1 MRYAFFDI
9 EAADGNFKICEFGL
23 VICDSH
29 MNPIYKNLYLINPK
43 GKFNLTGR
51 KNQRDLYLSF
61 TEEQYKASP
70 EFDDVYDNI
79 KFALEQKDL
88 MIFGHSVNNDIRFL
102 DKACNRYRLPKI
114 KYVAYDVQKMFSY
127 FSRERTRF
135 ASLENVVEELV
146 PLEERQNLINHRS
159 VDDAYMTMLIFK
171 AIIKELN
178 VTPEQMVELCD
189 GCKFDSIEYI
199 KQLDEKMKAKNERVH
214 ARALLRKPVIKDEKG
229 LGWEL
234 YREEARKNEGHEL
247 DSEIIGKRYAVSN
260 RLKDEP
266 DVVEKVIDYLKSNDM
281 HLVFSMR
288 NCDFLIAFDE
298 ENREEL
304 LKTFKKE
311 TTFKIL
317 TAEELISKK

>member
-23 VICDSH
+23 VICDSN
-29 MNPIYKNLYLINPK
+29 MNPVYKKLYLINPK

-51 KNQRDLYLSF
+51 KDQRDLHLSF

-70 EFDDVYDNI
+70 EFDEVYDNI
-79 KFALEQKDL
+79 KFALEQKDV
-88 MIFGHSVNNDIRFL
+88 MILGHSVNNDIRFL

-127 FSRERTRF
+127 FSKERTRF
-135 ASLENVVEELV
+135 AALENVVEELV
-146 PLEERQNLINHRS
+146 PLGEWQNLVDHRS
-159 VDDAYMTMLIFK
+159 VDDAYMTMLIFR
-171 AIIKELN
+171 AMIKELK

-199 KQLDEKMKAKNERVH
+199 KELDEKMRAKNERAH
-214 ARALLRKPVIKDEKG
+214 ARALLRKSGIKDEKG

-234 YREEARKNEGHEL
+234 YREEARKTEGHEL
-247 DSEIIGKRYAVSN
+247 EPELIGKRYAVAN

-266 DVVEKVIDYLKSNDM
+266 DTLEKVIDYIKANGM
-281 HLVFSMR
+281 YLVFSMR
-288 NCDFLIAFDE
+288 NSDFLIAFDE
-298 ENREEL
+298 ENREAL

-311 TTFKIL
+311 PTFKII
-317 TAEELISKK
+317 TVEELLAEK

>member
-29 MNPIYKNLYLINPK
+29 MNPIYKKLYLINPK
-43 GKFNLTGR
+43 GNFNLTGR
-51 KNQRDLYLSF
+51 KDQRDLHLSF
-61 TEEQYKASP
+61 TEEQYRASP

-79 KFALEQKDL
+79 KFTLEQKDL

-102 DKACNRYRLPKI
+102 DKACSRYRLPKI

-127 FSRERTRF
+127 FGKERTRF
-135 ASLENVVEELV
+135 ASLENVTEELI
-146 PLEERQNLINHRS
+146 PLEERQNLVDHRS
-159 VDDAYMTMLIFK
+159 VDDAYMTMLIFR
-171 AIIKELN
+171 AMIKELN

-199 KQLDEKMKAKNERVH
+199 KELDAKMKAKNERAH
-214 ARALLRKPVIKDEKG
+214 AKALLRKSGIKDEKG

-234 YREEARKNEGHEL
+234 YREEARKTEGHEL
-247 DSEIIGKRYAVSN
+247 DSELIGKRYAVAN

-266 DVVEKVIDYLKSNDM
+266 DVLEKVIDYIKTNNYY
-281 HLVFSMR
+281 LVFSMR
-288 NCDFLIAFDE
+288 NSDYLIAFDE
-298 ENREEL
+298 ENKDAL
-304 LKTFKKE
+304 LKTFRKE
-311 TTFKIL
+311 PTFKIV
-317 TAEELISKK
+317 TVDELLGGK

>member
-1 MRYAFFDI
+1 
-9 EAADGNFKICEFGL
+9 
-23 VICDSH
+23 
-29 MNPIYKNLYLINPK
+29 
-43 GKFNLTGR
+43 
-51 KNQRDLYLSF
+51 
-61 TEEQYKASP
+61 
-70 EFDDVYDNI
+70 
-79 KFALEQKDL
+79 
-88 MIFGHSVNNDIRFL
+88 
-102 DKACNRYRLPKI
+102 
-114 KYVAYDVQKMFSY
+114 
-127 FSRERTRF
+127 
-135 ASLENVVEELV
+135 
-146 PLEERQNLINHRS
+146 
-159 VDDAYMTMLIFK
+159 MLIFK